1 MLLKKYNNDDVDEEV
16 LIICDDIDDVFDLA
30 ISGVTLA
37 AEYYLRFCL
46 KTPSRTSFHTG
57 FHFVKEMLEG
67 HDKRCYEMFRM
78 EKYIFLLFCKTLNE
92 QYGLESTRNIIVE
105 EMVVMFLMMVGH
117 GVGNRMIQERFQ
129 HFGETVSR
137 YFHQVLLAC
146 LKLATDIIKP
156 KDPALSDV
164 HTKLREDN
172 RYCPYFK
179 NYIGA
184 IDDTHVPWWEGTTH
198 DARIFDQALRRQN
211 LNFPHPPA
219 GKYYLVDSGYLTM
232 LGYLG
237 PYKGERY
244 HLSDFG
250 RNSSFRNPNEVFN
263 FFHSSLRCTIERT
276 FGVWKNRFSI
286 LRSMPSFKFDTQV
299 HLVTS
304 TMAIHNFI
312 RRNSY
317 TDVEFDHYANED
329 NMPELE
335 EEDGQSDIHSEM
347 QGMSS
352 NVMELLRNRI
362 RDDIIENSPNV

>member
-1 MLLKKYNNDDVDEEV
+1 MGK
-16 LIICDDIDDVFDLA
+16 
-30 ISGVTLA
+30 
-37 AEYYLRFCL
+37 
-46 KTPSRTSFHTG
+46 H
-57 FHFVKEMLEG
+57 
-67 HDKRCYEMFRM
+67 
-78 EKYIFLLFCKTLNE
+78 IFLLFCKTLNE
-92 QYGLESTRNIIVE
+92 QYGLEPTRYMTVE
-105 EMVVMFLMMVGH
+105 EMAAMLLMMVGH
-117 GVGNRMIQERFQ
+117 GVGNRMIQERLQ
-129 HFGETVSR
+129 HTGETVSR

-146 LKLATDIIKP
+146 LKLAMDIIKP

-172 RYCPYFK
+172 RYWPYFK
-179 NYIGA
+179 NCIGA
-184 IDDTHVPWWEGTTH
+184 IDGTHVPCIIPSKDQIKYIGRKGFTSQNIMVVCDWDMCFTFVWPGWEGTAH
-198 DARIFDQALRRQN
+198 DARIFDQAVRRQH

-219 GKYYLVDSGYLTM
+219 GYRTM

-244 HLSDFG
+244 HLPDFG
-250 RNSSFRNPNEVFN
+250 RNSSFKNPNE
-263 FFHSSLRCTIERT
+263 
-276 FGVWKNRFSI
+276 
-286 LRSMPSFKFDTQV
+286 V

-312 RRNSY
+312 RRNSS

-335 EEDGQSDIHSEM
+335 EEDGQSDIHLEM

-352 NVMELLRNRI
+352 NVMELLHNRI